1 MQGSLPVLNCE
12 PAKSYHDNDQEL
24 HAERPTST
32 WPNKVTFISRV
43 ADRGGDV
50 QQRALNALHIVGAN
64 VTSSAST
71 RVEELRHNLGDLR
84 PCIRAS
90 SSAEC
95 GDSGIDTSDEYDVYA
110 IEPY

>member
-1 MQGSLPVLNCE
+1 MQGTLPVLHRE
-12 PAKSYHDNDQEL
+12 PVKRHHNNDQEL
-24 HAERPTST
+24 HAERATIT
-32 WPNKVTFISRV
+32 WPNKVTFVSRV

-50 QQRALNALHIVGAN
+50 QQRALNALHVVGAN

-95 GDSGIDTSDEYDVYA
+95 GDSGIDTSDEYDAYA

>member
-1 MQGSLPVLNCE
+1 M
-12 PAKSYHDNDQEL
+12 KSHHNNDQEL

-32 WPNKVTFISRV
+32 WPNKVTFVSRV
-43 ADRGGDV
+43 MNRGGDV
-50 QQRALNALHIVGAN
+50 QQRALNAVHVVGAN
-64 VTSSAST
+64 VTFFAST
-71 RVEELRHNLGDLR
+71 RIEELRRNLGGLKS
-84 PCIRAS
+84 CIRAS